1 MNWISL
7 EKTLLTLQLRYL
19 AKKLTKL
26 ELLLISVIMRIAVI
40 NSLFGLLANYND
52 LVVLYK
58 IIYIFLKIRV
68 TFSIRILLLG

>member
-1 MNWISL
+1 L